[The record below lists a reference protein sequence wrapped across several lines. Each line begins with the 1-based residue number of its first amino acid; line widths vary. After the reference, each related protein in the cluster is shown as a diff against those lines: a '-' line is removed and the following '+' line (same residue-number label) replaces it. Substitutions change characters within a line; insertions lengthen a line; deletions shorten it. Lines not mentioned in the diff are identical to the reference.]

1 MGNGPAYDWVHG
13 SFSGLQALQGQCDQ
27 VAKTITGAD
36 TALSGQVSKV
46 VGAGG
51 WSGSA
56 ASAFTTAWD
65 QDSAAGAQ
73 LAGAWKQIGGI
84 ANNLATNLISLET
97 ALEQAASQLEAQGV
111 YVNPADG
118 TADAN
123 VTAGGL
129 ACPSPQVAAANA
141 KLVGPYMAYRA
152 QVMAAA
158 SGVRAQA
165 ALALNQITG
174 GMLPSQPDYGDPVNG
189 LDAVRGLWAVPTTYR
204 SGIVDKLTEA
214 EGSVAKTQAAAWQ
227 EALAAK
233 KVYGNNFRISAKTVE
248 NASDA
253 LQERS
258 VLEGK
263 LSIAPTGDTSSMLA
277 DGDSAD
283 LGLTGATA
291 GAVRAIPYIGAT
303 VGAGITVWQDR
314 ENGESWQK
322 SLTDGA
328 LSNGAAL
335 AAGVGVAAVIGG
347 GSVLAVAGGVVI
359 GGAVAIGVGDFV
371 HEAIQENWSGDWQAY
386 GFVGGSIHGLGDV
399 ASNTGHDLLHLASDL
414 NPF

>member
-1 MGNGPAYDWVHG
+1 MGDGPAYDWVRG
-13 SFSGLQALQGQCDQ
+13 NFSGLQALRGECDK
-27 VAKTITGAD
+27 VATTITGAD

-51 WSGSA
+51 WHGSA

-65 QDSAAGAQ
+65 QDSTAGGQ

-84 ANNLATNLISLET
+84 SANLATNLISLES
-97 ALEQAASQLEAQGV
+97 ALEQAAAQLRAQGV
-111 YVNPADG
+111 YVDPADG
-118 TADAN
+118 SAYSD
-123 VTAGGL
+123 VTAGGN

-152 QVMAAA
+152 QVLAAA
-158 SGVRAQA
+158 SAVRAQA
-165 ALALNQITG
+165 ALALNQVTG
-174 GMLPSQPDYGDPVNG
+174 SMLPSQPDLGDPVNG

-204 SGIVDKLTEA
+204 RGIVDDLTEA
-214 EGSVAKTQAAAWQ
+214 EKTVGVTQRAAWE

-233 KVYGNNFRISAKTVE
+233 KIYGNNFRISAKTVE

-253 LQERS
+253 LEERS

-263 LSIAPTGDTSSMLA
+263 LSIAPTGDSSSMLA
-277 DGDSAD
+277 DGDAAD
-283 LGLTGATA
+283 LGLTGAAA

-303 VGAGITVWQDR
+303 VGGGITIWQDR
-314 ENGESWQK
+314 ERGESWGQ
-322 SLTDGA
+322 SITDGVV
-328 LSNGAAL
+328 SNGAAL

-347 GSVLAVAGGVVI
+347 GSVVAVAGAVVV

-371 HEAIQENWSGDWQAY
+371 HNAIQENWGGDWQAY
-386 GFVGGSIHGLGDV
+386 GVVGGTIHGLGDV